1 MKRRTPKPAGTASQE
16 ALAAHR
22 VGTDATPNATS
33 RNKGPEALTVTLVLP
48 VSLDNGNDGR
58 TKHFGAA
65 AKRRREYEA
74 TIRLFHPRPVPVQ
87 TPARIHVTRVL
98 GPRQRLF
105 DADSLLR
112 GNAKELID
120 AIVAAGFLPD
130 DGPAHVLEVT
140 ASQDK
145 SRRGEGPA
153 VEITIETIQEE
164 PHD

>member
-1 MKRRTPKPAGTASQE
+1 MTRSASQDARSGSAARRADSDATRGTASPQNASE
-16 ALAAHR
+16 ALA
-22 VGTDATPNATS
+22 
-33 RNKGPEALTVTLVLP
+33 VTLTLP

-65 AKRRREYEA
+65 AKRRYEYEHMLH
-74 TIRLFHPRPVPVQ
+74 LFHPKPVPVR

-140 ASQDK
+140 ASQDRT
-145 SRRGEGPA
+145 RRGEGPA
-153 VEITIETIQEE
+153 TEITIETIQEGEE
-164 PHD
+164 P

>member
-1 MKRRTPKPAGTASQE
+1 MPREAAGAP
-16 ALAAHR
+16 AAHR
-22 VGTDATPNATS
+22 VGTDAPQGSAS
-33 RNKGPEALTVTLVLP
+33 PNKGSEALSVTLLLP

-65 AKRRREYEA
+65 AKRRYEYEHMLH
-74 TIRLFHPRPVPVQ
+74 LFHPQPIPVR

-98 GPRQRLF
+98 GPRQRLY

-120 AIVAAGFLPD
+120 AIVAVGFLPD

-140 ASQDK
+140 ASQDNT
-145 SRRGEGPA
+145 RRGDGPA
-153 VEITIETIQEE
+153 TEITIETIREE
-164 PHD
+164 EK

>member
-1 MKRRTPKPAGTASQE
+1 MTRSASQD
-16 ALAAHR
+16 ARSGPAARR
-22 VGTDATPNATS
+22 VDSDATPGPAS
-33 RNKGPEALTVTLVLP
+33 RNSGAQALSVTLTLP

-74 TIRLFHPRPVPVQ
+74 TIRLFHPKPVPIQ

-120 AIVAAGFLPD
+120 AIVAVGFLPD

-140 ASQDK
+140 ASQDRT
-145 SRRGEGPA
+145 RRGEGPA
-153 VEITIETIQEE
+153 TEITIETIQEE
-164 PHD
+164 EK